1 MANLHIKR
9 FSARRHD
16 VKRKLKDFLKRHVLR
31 RLPPSPPMPRVQ
43 SGLVSCLMITRG
55 NIDMV
60 KQSLASFND
69 QTWPEREL
77 VMVTVN
83 VTAALQ
89 NLIQA
94 HGHGRV
100 TLVEAHQSLTLG
112 DQRNLSMAHCRG
124 EFVCIWDDDDLY
136 SPERVK
142 TCLEALLRSGVDAV
156 FLDRLL
162 LWWPAR
168 ERLAIS
174 FSRLWENT
182 MLARRT
188 AIPAYVALSQNEDA
202 AMVDW
207 LTYHSSYALI
217 DAPELYGYRVT
228 GQNQCSTDH
237 FERLFFMSDELTDE
251 RYKKML
257 QSACFCYAYPES
269 FSSVSLKQKPPPLI
283 EARVR
288 NNSGSAN

>member
-1 MANLHIKR
+1 MANLHVKR
-9 FSARRHD
+9 FPARRRD
-16 VKRKLKDFLKRHVLR
+16 VKRRFKDFLKRHLLR
-31 RLPPSPPMPRVQ
+31 HLPATPPIPRIQ
-43 SGLVSCLMITRG
+43 TGLVSCLMITRG

-60 KQSLASFND
+60 QQSLRSFND

-89 NLIQA
+89 NLIQT
-94 HGHGRV
+94 HGNGKV
-100 TLVEAHQSLTLG
+100 TLVEAHQGMTLG
-112 DQRNLSMAHCRG
+112 DQRNLSLAHCRG

-136 SPERVK
+136 SPERVR
-142 TCLEALLRSGVDAV
+142 TCLKALLRSGVDAV

-168 ERLAIS
+168 ERLAVS
-174 FSRLWENT
+174 FARLWENT

-228 GQNQCSTDH
+228 GQNQSSTDH
-237 FERLFFMSDELTDE
+237 FERLFSISDELTGE
-251 RYKKML
+251 RQRKML
-257 QSACFCYAYPES
+257 QSGCFRFA
-269 FSSVSLKQKPPPLI
+269 KPDLI
-283 EARVR
+283 
-288 NNSGSAN
+288 ANP

>member
-1 MANLHIKR
+1 MANLHIRR
-9 FSARRHD
+9 FPARRRD
-16 VKRKLKDFLKRHVLR
+16 VKRKVKDLLKRHLLR
-31 RLPPSPPMPRVQ
+31 HLPPTPPIPRIEP
-43 SGLVSCLMITRG
+43 GLVSCLMITRG

-89 NLIQA
+89 NLIQTD
-94 HGHGRV
+94 GHGRV
-100 TLVEAHQSLTLG
+100 KLVEAPHGLTLG
-112 DQRNLSMAHCRG
+112 DQRNLSLAHCRG

-142 TCLEALLRSGVDAV
+142 TCLEALLRCGVDAV

-162 LWWPAR
+162 LWWPAKK
-168 ERLAIS
+168 RLAIS
-174 FSRLWENT
+174 LSRLWENT

-228 GQNQCSTDH
+228 GQNQSSTDH
-237 FERLFFMSDELTDE
+237 FERLFSISDELTEE
-251 RYKKML
+251 RHKMML
-257 QSACFCYAYPES
+257 QSACFLYSRPEAFPS
-269 FSSVSLKQKPPPLI
+269 KEWESHRIDKAPKDQDLDPV
-283 EARVR
+283 
-288 NNSGSAN
+288 